1 MEPGNR
7 RTITNSETQKAVHNG
22 KIQIPYLAGIY
33 KIMMDNTNKYDIV
46 IIGAGLGGLTA
57 GAKLAKEGRK
67 VLVIEQ
73 HNRPGGCATTFRRG
87 DFTLEVGLHEMD
99 GPSPRDMKTRIFN
112 DLDVFNNVEFL
123 KVPEFYRF
131 INDHLDVTVPH
142 EPEIAISMLSDLFP
156 SETAGIKAYFDQIL
170 NPKKR
175 VPGAEVTDSSIGEFL
190 DSVIGNNDLKL
201 ILLGNLGYFHDDPY
215 TLSLSYYS
223 LAQGSYYNGGASYIR
238 GGSQKLSDHLAGYI
252 KSHNGEVLLNHIAT
266 KLIYENQKVT
276 GVKFRKKNESA
287 EMTVT
292 AQEIIA
298 NNAIRNVA
306 ELLAGEKGEELM
318 NEISDQRA
326 GASLLTVYFGFSKPL
341 KEIGNRFYSTFV
353 FDSSVKTPGDI
364 IANNHDDF
372 SRRSFTFVDYSQVD
386 SGLAPEGKSVG
397 ALCCT
402 DYLRDWEGID
412 RKEYNARKEL
422 VAAVFVER
430 LEKIIPGIKDIIE
443 YCEVGTSATV
453 RRYTLNPEGAVYGFA
468 QTPSRKVFDSFK
480 SLENLHFASAW
491 GKTGGGFS
499 GAIFG
504 GYMCAFN
511 ILRKKPVINQT

>member
-1 MEPGNR
+1 M
-7 RTITNSETQKAVHNG
+7 
-22 KIQIPYLAGIY
+22 
-33 KIMMDNTNKYDIV
+33 KYDIA

-57 GAKLAKEGRK
+57 GAKLAKEGKK

-73 HNRPGGCATTFRRG
+73 HNRPGGCATTFQRG
-87 DFTLEVGLHEMD
+87 VFTLEVGLHEMD

-112 DLDVFNNVEFL
+112 DLDVFKNVEFL

-131 INDHLDVTVPH
+131 LNNNYNVTIPH
-142 EPEIAISMLSDLFP
+142 EPQVAISRLSEIFP
-156 SETAGIKAYFDQIL
+156 GETTGIKAYFDQIL

-175 VPGAEVTDSSIGEFL
+175 TPGAEVTDKSVGEFL
-190 DSVIGNNDLKL
+190 DSIIQNNDLKL

-223 LAQGSYYNGGASYIR
+223 LAQGSYYNGGASFIK

-252 KSHNGEVLLNHIAT
+252 KNHNGEVLLNHIVT
-266 KLIYENQKVT
+266 KLESRDKKVT
-276 GVKFRKKNESA
+276 GVIFKKKGDNSEQ
-287 EMTVT
+287 T
-292 AQEIIA
+292 AIADEVIA
-298 NNAIRNVA
+298 NNAVLNVA
-306 ELLAGEKGEELM
+306 GLLSDINGEELR
-318 NEISDQRA
+318 NEIKDLKT

-341 KEIGNRFYSTFV
+341 KDLGHRFYSTFV
-353 FDSSVKTPGDI
+353 YDGSVKSQADI
-364 IANNHDDF
+364 LRNNNDDF

-397 ALCCT
+397 ALCCI
-402 DYLRDWEGID
+402 DYLKDWEGIG
-412 RKEYNARKEL
+412 KNEYNAKKEL
-422 VAAVFVER
+422 VASAFISR

-443 YCEVGTSATV
+443 YCEIGTPATV
-453 RRYTLNPEGAVYGFA
+453 KRYTLNPDGAVYGFA
-468 QTPSRKVFDSFK
+468 QSPSRRIFDSF
-480 SLENLHFASAW
+480 SQLENLHFASAW

-511 ILRKKPVINQT
+511 ILRKKK